1 MKLVPRGLRVRS
13 ALGFAVLA
21 LLVSAMLSVVTYQLA
36 RWYLIGQRE
45 DLAVRQTMVN
55 AQVAKGL
62 VASTE
67 DPETLLASL
76 RSVSNARAVLSVNGS
91 WYATVVEFNEAV
103 IPASERDEVAESGAA
118 MQRVTVNGA
127 PYLVIGVELPGLDAV
142 YFEFV
147 SLAEYRDTMDTMA
160 TTLFI
165 GAGVATLGGA
175 IVGWL
180 LSRRVLRPLAGVA
193 DAAAAIASGEL
204 DRRLDGAH
212 DPDLQPVVDSFNEM
226 ASSLESRIAREVR
239 FTSDV
244 SHELRTPLTAM
255 LSAVSLARRS
265 EMNERTKFAVDVLG
279 DQVEHLRR
287 LTLELL
293 EISRIDAGVAELE
306 LTEVDVP
313 VLVARVMAEA
323 GMPANRLRSRLGTLR
338 RHPMD
343 PLRIERVLANLL
355 ENAER
360 YGGGA
365 TAVELERDGTTLVVH
380 VDDAGPG
387 VEPDERVAI
396 FGRFHRGGSAQPED
410 KPKGTGLGLALV
422 EEHVR
427 LHGGTVTVTDS
438 PWGGARFTVR
448 LPGEQAP

>member
-1 MKLVPRGLRVRS
+1 MDNLRTVIIFLVVLYHVGGVYEAAGLWKSFWIVTDS
-13 ALGFAVLA
+13 ATIAWVGILGIIIDITE
-21 LLVSAMLSVVTYQLA
+21 LVQ
-36 RWYLIGQRE
+36 
-45 DLAVRQTMVN
+45 
-55 AQVAKGL
+55 
-62 VASTE
+62 
-67 DPETLLASL
+67 
-76 RSVSNARAVLSVNGS
+76 
-91 WYATVVEFNEAV
+91 
-103 IPASERDEVAESGAA
+103 
-118 MQRVTVNGA
+118 
-127 PYLVIGVELPGLDAV
+127 
-142 YFEFV
+142 
-147 SLAEYRDTMDTMA
+147 
-160 TTLFI
+160 
-165 GAGVATLGGA
+165 
-175 IVGWL
+175 
-180 LSRRVLRPLAGVA
+180 SRR
-193 DAAAAIASGEL
+193 EL
-204 DRRLDGAH
+204 
-212 DPDLQPVVDSFNEM
+212 Q
-226 ASSLESRIAREVR
+226 
-239 FTSDV
+239 
-244 SHELRTPLTAM
+244 
-255 LSAVSLARRS
+255 
-265 EMNERTKFAVDVLG
+265 RTKFAVDVLG

>member
-1 MKLVPRGLRVRS
+1 
-13 ALGFAVLA
+13 
-21 LLVSAMLSVVTYQLA
+21 
-36 RWYLIGQRE
+36 
-45 DLAVRQTMVN
+45 
-55 AQVAKGL
+55 
-62 VASTE
+62 
-67 DPETLLASL
+67 
-76 RSVSNARAVLSVNGS
+76 
-91 WYATVVEFNEAV
+91 
-103 IPASERDEVAESGAA
+103 
-118 MQRVTVNGA
+118 
-127 PYLVIGVELPGLDAV
+127 
-142 YFEFV
+142 
-147 SLAEYRDTMDTMA
+147 
-160 TTLFI
+160 
-165 GAGVATLGGA
+165 
-175 IVGWL
+175 
-180 LSRRVLRPLAGVA
+180 
-193 DAAAAIASGEL
+193 
-204 DRRLDGAH
+204 
-212 DPDLQPVVDSFNEM
+212 
-226 ASSLESRIAREVR
+226 
-239 FTSDV
+239 SDV

-265 EMNERTKFAVDVLG
+265 EMNDRTKFAVEVLG

-323 GMPANRLRSRLGTLR
+323 GMPANRLRSRLGSQR

-365 TAVELERDGTTLVVH
+365 TAVELERDGSDLVIH

-387 VEPDERVAI
+387 VEPAERVAI

-427 LHGGTVTVTDS
+427 LHGGSVLVTDS

-448 LPGEQAP
+448 LPGEQAQ